1 MDGCANLVA
10 AWSLPDY
17 SAGEARRRDCV
28 CFPDG
33 FSIKASLCIDVY
45 VLVSTMCSVSLVDS
59 PPISLGDQARVTGGV
74 LNERVPSLISCH

>member
-1 MDGCANLVA
+1 MA
-10 AWSLPDY
+10 ACSLPDY
-17 SAGEARRRDCV
+17 NAGEARRRDRV

-59 PPISLGDQARVTGGV
+59 PSISLADQTKGLEGM
-74 LNERVPSLISCH
+74 S